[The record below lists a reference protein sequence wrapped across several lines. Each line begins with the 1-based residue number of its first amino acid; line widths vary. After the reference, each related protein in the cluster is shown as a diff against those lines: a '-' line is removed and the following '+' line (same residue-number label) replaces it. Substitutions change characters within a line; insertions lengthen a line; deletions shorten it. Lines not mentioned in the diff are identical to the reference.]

1 MTLFKMALKHIW
13 RAGIRTWL
21 NVLVLALT
29 MIVIV
34 FTQGFNQGIIEQ
46 VSTSMIR
53 SEIGGGQYWH
63 PEFDSFNP
71 LSLDSSHNDIAPEIK
86 ELIKKGRL
94 TPVLIRQASLYPEG
108 RLVPAMVKG
117 IPPDQQILDFPTSVL
132 SEANGI
138 IPALIGKRMARTT
151 GLQKGDYV
159 TVRWRDANGTFDARD
174 VEIVHI
180 MQTEAAGI
188 DMGQIWLP
196 LETLQDLTLLQ
207 NRATMLIS
215 DPEFKPQNL
224 DNWSWQGHDVL
235 LKDIRDLVRARNIG
249 SSILYLLLLFLGLL
263 AVFDTQILS
272 LFRRRKE
279 IGTLVALGMTREKV
293 IRLFTVEGGMHGL
306 LAVGLALILGAP
318 LLYWM
323 AQTGVPIPEISQDAG
338 LAIGNVLYPRYTLE
352 LIIGTIVLML
362 LAVTLVSWLPVRRV
376 ARLNP
381 TDALRGKIR

>member
-1 MTLFKMALKHIW
+1 MTLFKMALKQIW

-29 MIVIV
+29 IIVIV

-63 PEFDSFNP
+63 PEYDAFNP
-71 LSLDSSHNDIAPEIK
+71 LSLDSSNQKITPEIK
-86 ELIKKGRL
+86 NLIQQNEL

-108 RLVPAMVKG
+108 RLVAAVAKG

-132 SEANGI
+132 NEANGI
-138 IPALIGKRMARTT
+138 IPALIGKRMAKST

-159 TVRWRDANGTFDARD
+159 TVRWRDGNGTFDARD
-174 VEIVHI
+174 VEIVHV
-180 MQTEAAGI
+180 MQTDAAGI

-196 LETLQDLTLLQ
+196 LQTLQELTLLQ
-207 NRATMLIS
+207 NHATMLIS
-215 DPEFKPQNL
+215 APDFTHQNL
-224 DNWSWQGHDVL
+224 ANWSWKGHDVL

-293 IRLFTVEGGMHGL
+293 VRLFTVEGGMHAI

-323 AQTGVPIPEISQDAG
+323 AQTGVPIPEISQESG
-338 LAIGNVLYPRYTLE
+338 LSIGNVLYPRYTPE
-352 LIIGTIVLML
+352 LIVGTIVLML
-362 LAVTLVSWLPVRRV
+362 LAVTFVSWLPVRRV

-381 TDALRGKIR
+381 TDALRGRIR

>member
-1 MTLFKMALKHIW
+1 MTLFKMALKQIW

-29 MIVIV
+29 IIVIV

-63 PEFDSFNP
+63 PEYDAFNP
-71 LSLDSSHNDIAPEIK
+71 LSLDSSNQKITPEIQN
-86 ELIKKGRL
+86 LIQQNEL

-108 RLVPAMVKG
+108 RLVAAVAKG

-132 SEANGI
+132 NEANGI
-138 IPALIGKRMARTT
+138 IPALIGKRMAKST

-159 TVRWRDANGTFDARD
+159 TVRWRDGNGMFDARD
-174 VEIVHI
+174 VEIVHV
-180 MQTEAAGI
+180 MQTDAAGI

-196 LETLQDLTLLQ
+196 LQTLQELTLLQ
-207 NRATMLIS
+207 NHATMLIS
-215 DPEFKPQNL
+215 APDFTHQNL
-224 DNWSWQGHDVL
+224 ANWSWQGHDVL

-293 IRLFTVEGGMHGL
+293 VRLFTVEGGMHAI
-306 LAVGLALILGAP
+306 LAVG
-318 LLYWM
+318 
-323 AQTGVPIPEISQDAG
+323 
-338 LAIGNVLYPRYTLE
+338 
-352 LIIGTIVLML
+352 
-362 LAVTLVSWLPVRRV
+362 
-376 ARLNP
+376 
-381 TDALRGKIR
+381 